1 VDEDSGWKNRIQFP
15 SKNKKVEEEEDDSS
29 IYNPVNKDLR
39 TVIESKQAAQAAKAE
54 EDRVGLGALAPEGLP
69 KDVTPEEIAAL
80 AAAAAQV
87 KGKFGEGSFS
97 EPETTPIVPA
107 VAQELTQKA
116 PENVQAA
123 RVEVPATTTEAKHE
137 IAAETEP
144 GKAEPAKIEEAASPL
159 TPLEVASAI
168 PDAVTFAQ
176 QRAEEKIESASQSEN
191 TKESDDQLGK
201 IPADVMAVIASLDPD
216 ASSKGSGWGAHA
228 SSLPASQISAGEPV
242 TMAIAAGAASGSTA
256 SRWAAVQVSLAPEES
271 TLSLEHEMQK
281 AHAAFAAADSAHAA
295 AAHTVSAAVVEPA
308 VAIDTP
314 SPEAAR
320 LSDPVVSVPLTEPI
334 VETPSA
340 LSIHSSDEEVAKPE
354 SHSVMTTVASVAT
367 DAIRAAVKE
376 FETVVA
382 SFERHPAAPV
392 QTESAP
398 EQRTGAASA
407 PAAEAPQ
414 TVDVKMDAAPE
425 IKAEEAKEEAKVE
438 HIGTRSE
445 TSAVEPAAVEASRE
459 EPKFDE
465 QRFEDR
471 RRADRRAESRSEEPR
486 SEVPTPEEL
495 KQEEQ
500 KAESPVAAMT
510 EPAPAET
517 SNASAETPAAEVQSV
532 ASIAGVAENEIAA
545 GAPDQYSDPE
555 ATISQTA
562 AQRAAEHDQ
571 PVTEARASVGKKE
584 SEIAATTAAAWAS
597 WRRIRET
604 GDAKGKASGQDK
616 SQNEAIQEDSTPED
630 VAAMAVAAGAEKA
643 HEKDY
648 SYAEAGDPTAIASIV
663 DSVLADLRP
672 KIVAEISKKMGKK

>member
-1 VDEDSGWKNRIQFP
+1 M
-15 SKNKKVEEEEDDSS
+15 
-29 IYNPVNKDLR
+29 
-39 TVIESKQAAQAAKAE
+39 
-54 EDRVGLGALAPEGLP
+54 
-69 KDVTPEEIAAL
+69 
-80 AAAAAQV
+80 
-87 KGKFGEGSFS
+87 
-97 EPETTPIVPA
+97 PA
-107 VAQELTQKA
+107 VARGAYAEGTRKCSGSSCRSPGA
-116 PENVQAA
+116 K
-123 RVEVPATTTEAKHE
+123 TTEAKHE
-137 IAAETEP
+137 IAGQWKPKP

-176 QRAEEKIESASQSEN
+176 QRPEEKIESASQSEN

-216 ASSKGSGWGAHA
+216 ASSNGSGWGAHA
-228 SSLPASQISAGEPV
+228 SSQPASQISAGEPV

-281 AHAAFAAADSAHAA
+281 GTRSLRRRRFGACCRCTRGVCRCEGNLRLLS
-295 AAHTVSAAVVEPA
+295 
-308 VAIDTP
+308 ITP
-314 SPEAAR
+314 SLEAAR

-354 SHSVMTTVASVAT
+354 SHSVMSTVASVAT

-392 QTESAP
+392 QTASAP
-398 EQRTGAASA
+398 EQTTGAASA

-445 TSAVEPAAVEASRE
+445 TSAVEPAAVEASRA

-500 KAESPVAAMT
+500 KAESPVAAKGDQSQRLRKLPM
-510 EPAPAET
+510 PARKRP
-517 SNASAETPAAEVQSV
+517 
-532 ASIAGVAENEIAA
+532 
-545 GAPDQYSDPE
+545 
-555 ATISQTA
+555 
-562 AQRAAEHDQ
+562 
-571 PVTEARASVGKKE
+571 
-584 SEIAATTAAAWAS
+584 
-597 WRRIRET
+597 
-604 GDAKGKASGQDK
+604 
-616 SQNEAIQEDSTPED
+616 
-630 VAAMAVAAGAEKA
+630 
-643 HEKDY
+643 
-648 SYAEAGDPTAIASIV
+648 
-663 DSVLADLRP
+663 RP
-672 KIVAEISKKMGKK
+672 KSRP